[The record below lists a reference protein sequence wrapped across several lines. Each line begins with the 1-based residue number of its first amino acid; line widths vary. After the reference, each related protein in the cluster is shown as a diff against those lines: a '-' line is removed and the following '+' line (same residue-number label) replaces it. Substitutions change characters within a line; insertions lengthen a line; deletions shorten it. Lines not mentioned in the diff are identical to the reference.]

1 MLKLDNINCF
11 RRNAFAF
18 VFMLAFSLLVLNVS
32 QAEAGGR
39 PGECGLASGT
49 EFGTAPTNKAALC
62 ARGVASA
69 VALNGSNKWVWTC
82 NGSNGTNA
90 VCQADNCG
98 PPPSASANCGGS
110 YRFYSSSP
118 STAINDMTCT
128 SSTAPRA
135 WDKGTSS
142 SHSSAVWLNE
152 GELIDTYYK
161 TAQCVSDPSCAP
173 PPGSCTY
180 SGNTYTNGQTIPSSN
195 GSSMCGNGEFTM
207 WFKKCCNGTVKNINT
222 EICGAAQSP
231 PYNCP

>member
-128 SSTAPRA
+128 SDKAPRS

-161 TAQCVSDPSCAP
+161 TAQCVTDSSCAP
-173 PPGSCTY
+173 PPGSCTFN
-180 SGNTYTNGQTIPSSN
+180 GDTYSN
-195 GSSMCGNGEFTM
+195 GAIITGSHSSTMCGNGEFTLRAR
-207 WFKKCCNGTVKNINT
+207 KCCNGTVEFVYG
-222 EICGAAQSP
+222 EICGNAQNP
-231 PYNCP
+231 AYACP